1 MNFALFHLFNCSQI
15 DFTDH
20 ARVVASAIG
29 AAVGKR
35 FLKCQFTLLRPVRR
49 QGFGNQEL
57 LKQVKSLARLVDV
70 IMRRAGGDASAALRA
85 SFV

>member
-1 MNFALFHLFNCSQI
+1 MPQSPDDKGIDALQM
-15 DFTDH
+15 
-20 ARVVASAIG
+20 ARAI
-29 AAVGKR
+29 
-35 FLKCQFTLLRPVRR
+35 VRR

-70 IMRRAGGDASAALRA
+70 IMRRAVCDASAALRA